1 MRYHA
6 RLSGTTAITTT
17 TTRPTII
24 TPTTTSTTAVAA
36 DLQRNGHHGA
46 ERHRGERRAVRLLR
60 ERIVKAHDLLHLDP
74 AVDGAAQSARRH
86 EAQLE
91 RHRHLARAVRDEE
104 QRRRRAGRRRQRGGG
119 GRGG

>member
-60 ERIVKAHDLLHLDP
+60 ERIVLIE
-74 AVDGAAQSARRH
+74 REH
-86 EAQLE
+86 ERLQPCKDASMFGHAL
-91 RHRHLARAVRDEE
+91 RYLA
-104 QRRRRAGRRRQRGGG
+104 
-119 GRGG
+119 

>member
-36 DLQRNGHHGA
+36 DLQRDGHHGA
-46 ERHRGERRAVRLLR
+46 ERISIYLSIYHRGERRAVRLLR
-60 ERIVKAHDLLHLDP
+60 ERIV
-74 AVDGAAQSARRH
+74 SIEREH
-86 EAQLE
+86 ERLQPCKDASMFGHAL
-91 RHRHLARAVRDEE
+91 RYLA
-104 QRRRRAGRRRQRGGG
+104 
-119 GRGG
+119 